1 MNVCQDITLLNILKI
16 FKDLLGIV
24 QIVIPAVLVIFV
36 IIEVIKT
43 IVGGDVDTKKLFNS
57 ISRRII
63 AAAII
68 FVLPMIVNV
77 ILGLFGDNEYINC
90 YNNANKTYISKVA
103 IQQADD
109 AIEQIV
115 CEDLNT
121 YEKARI
127 AVKKIPDKATRKSYE
142 ESLNTIKKG
151 CNKK

>member
-1 MNVCQDITLLNILKI
+1 
-16 FKDLLGIV
+16 
-24 QIVIPAVLVIFV
+24 
-36 IIEVIKT
+36 
-43 IVGGDVDTKKLFNS
+43 
-57 ISRRII
+57 
-63 AAAII
+63 
-68 FVLPMIVNV
+68 MIVNV
-77 ILGLFGDNEYINC
+77 ILGLFGDNVYINC